1 MSKRSAHVNNKVDL
15 IIILDGVEV
24 EHITVH
30 PNMFQVPR
38 TGDLYKLTS
47 VVRNF
52 CQTEADGSSMKY
64 RNRVTIDV
72 NTTVYDI
79 RYDNAIIRSYRGD
92 SWSTELL
99 QTITLF
105 LKTVKEV

>member
-15 IIILDGVEV
+15 ILILDGVEV

-38 TGDLYKLTS
+38 TGDLYRLTS
-47 VVRNF
+47 VERNF
-52 CQTEADGSSMKY
+52 SQTDADGKPVSS
-64 RNRVTIDV
+64 RNTTTIDV

-79 RYDNAIIRSYRGD
+79 RYDNGIVRSYRND

-99 QTITLF
+99 QSITLF